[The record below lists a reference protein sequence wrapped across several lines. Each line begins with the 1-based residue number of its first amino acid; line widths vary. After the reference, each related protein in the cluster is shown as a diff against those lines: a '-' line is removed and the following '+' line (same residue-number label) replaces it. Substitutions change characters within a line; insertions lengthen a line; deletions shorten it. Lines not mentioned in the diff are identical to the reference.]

1 MMVKAHVT
9 LNTFLFGKKIPDI
22 LDVQLTFCKILRESM
37 EFLIFLGT
45 YCVTIAFQSSN
56 VTDLSLILVSF
67 PCILRHVPSA

>member
-1 MMVKAHVT
+1 
-9 LNTFLFGKKIPDI
+9 
-22 LDVQLTFCKILRESM
+22 M

-67 PCILRHVPSA
+67 PYILRHVPARRALPKELLESVFHSPTQ